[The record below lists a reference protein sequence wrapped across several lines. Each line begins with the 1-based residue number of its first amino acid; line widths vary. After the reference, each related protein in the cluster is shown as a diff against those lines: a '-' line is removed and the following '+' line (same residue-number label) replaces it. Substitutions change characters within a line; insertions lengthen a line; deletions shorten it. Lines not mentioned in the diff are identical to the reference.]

1 MIQMDLEDLLHYLI
15 PRSVANI
22 LSHESFSPADAAWI
36 GTVRAPPWS
45 NHRNAVARL
54 SATGRNNNNNNN
66 NSVLHIIHIYIHVYA
81 IYICTFSM
89 CHIVLYCMVLYSNTI
104 LYHIKL
110 NSYCMIVYHIIPYH
124 IVSFFI
130 YTVYVCGGRIVT
142 RERERKK
149 ERKKERK
156 IDLCKFCRQLPC
168 HFPHF
173 RMFSIQKFHGSS
185 HCIAT
190 L

>member
-1 MIQMDLEDLLHYLI
+1 
-15 PRSVANI
+15 
-22 LSHESFSPADAAWI
+22 
-36 GTVRAPPWS
+36 
-45 NHRNAVARL
+45 
-54 SATGRNNNNNNN
+54 
-66 NSVLHIIHIYIHVYA
+66 
-81 IYICTFSM
+81 M

-110 NSYCMIVYHIIPYH
+110 NSYCMIVNHIIPYH

-149 ERKKERK
+149 ERK
-156 IDLCKFCRQLPC
+156 IDLCKFCCQLPC